1 VIAERYR
8 LERPLGMG
16 SSATVWEATD
26 LVLERLVAVKLLRDA
41 AADDQAERERL
52 RREARTLAR
61 LAHPRIITVWDFFET
76 ELPGAPEQPV
86 LVTELVGGESLAD
99 RLENGPLP
107 WPEAVRIC
115 GQLADALRA
124 AHEVGI
130 VHRDVKPGNVV
141 LIGDG
146 VKLLDFG
153 IARAPNDTQLTG
165 NLTIGTP
172 LCMAPEQI
180 RGRGAEPES
189 DIYALGCVL
198 FWCLTGRPPF
208 QGGDVADIFE
218 AHLCDPPPPL
228 DVPDLPPQI
237 AEFCHACLEKNP
249 SFRPDADR
257 AVAALFPGEAN
268 TAILGA
274 VRGDPRRSG
283 SWAARLGTGT
293 LSTIRAGLTTGRFS
307 TGRVGPGRS
316 TSQGQGQGHPGT
328 DEASP
333 ERSGA
338 GRSNAG
344 RSSAGRSSTGRSGTG
359 RSGTGRSSAGQSR
372 AGRTRV
378 GAGTGSGTGSSTGIG
393 FGFGV
398 GNGVGAGTATADPS
412 SVGADTV
419 AHRFRPDRPPLVPV
433 LAAVLLFAAV
443 AVTAVLLLIGAPGSG
458 TGTPQAAPTVGP
470 NQGAASGPAVPVSP
484 SVAAITFPPFTATP
498 TGDAIRYLESMRQQI
513 TGLVAAGPATI
524 NASTGGD
531 LQNSIIDIE
540 NSVISAQK
548 NGGAAHLQEIR
559 NKISLLDGRLAGLV
573 GQGRIAAGAADQLQ
587 HELNQLSNTV
597 TD

>member
-1 VIAERYR
+1 VSPGTVIAERYR

-86 LVTELVGGESLAD
+86 LVTELVGGETLAD
-99 RLENGPLP
+99 RLEQGPLP

-153 IARAPNDTQLTG
+153 IARSPNDTQVTG
-165 NLTIGTP
+165 GLTIGTP

-180 RGRGAEPES
+180 RGRGTEPES

-228 DVPDLPPQI
+228 DVPGLPPQI
-237 AEFCHACLEKNP
+237 AEFCHACLEKSP

-274 VRGDPRRSG
+274 VKGDPRRAG
-283 SWAARLGTGT
+283 RWAARFGTGT
-293 LSTIRAGLTTGRFS
+293 LSTIKAGLATGRFA
-307 TGRVGPGRS
+307 TGRIGPGRS
-316 TSQGQGQGHPGT
+316 GQGRPGSG
-328 DEASP
+328 ESSP
-333 ERSGA
+333 GRPGA
-338 GRSNAG
+338 GRAG
-344 RSSAGRSSTGRSGTG
+344 AGRSSTGPSDTERSDTQWPSAAGSGPGGPSGT
-359 RSGTGRSSAGQSR
+359 
-372 AGRTRV
+372 
-378 GAGTGSGTGSSTGIG
+378 I
-393 FGFGV
+393 
-398 GNGVGAGTATADPS
+398 GAGTATADPS
-412 SVGADTV
+412 MVGADTV
-419 AHRFRPDRPPLVPV
+419 AHRYRPGRPPLVPV

-443 AVTAVLLLIGAPGSG
+443 AITAVLLLIGAPGSG
-458 TGTPQAAPTVGP
+458 SGTPVAAPTGFGGA
-470 NQGAASGPAVPVSP
+470 NQSSSGPAVQVSP
-484 SVAAITFPPFTATP
+484 SIGVITLPPFTATP
-498 TGDAIRYLESMRQQI
+498 TGDPLRYLESMRVQI
-513 TGLVAAGPATI
+513 TGLVADGPATI
-524 NASTGGD
+524 NATTGGD

-548 NGGAAHLQEIR
+548 NGGQAHIAEIR
-559 NKISLLDGRLAGLV
+559 NKISLLDGRLAALV
-573 GQGRIAAGAADQLQ
+573 AQGHISGAAADQLQ
-587 HELNQLSNTV
+587 NELNQLSNTV